1 MAYAT
6 AADMVAQLGEREV
19 IALTDR
25 DNLGVV
31 DETVLAAALDKAS
44 AEIDGYLAAGGYEV
58 PLASPPSILAI
69 YCCDIARYRL
79 VGAAAVETETARNRY
94 KDAMKFLESVR
105 DGRLKLGGSTTA
117 PGGVVTVVG
126 SSRIFTDDTL
136 ADFTGG

>member
-6 AADMVAQLGEREV
+6 AADMIAQLGEREV

-31 DETVLAAALDKAS
+31 DATVLSDALDKAS
-44 AEIDGYLAAGGYEV
+44 AEIDGYLAAGGYQV
-58 PLASPPSILAI
+58 PLASPPPILAI
-69 YCCDIARYRL
+69 YCCDIGRYRL

-94 KDAMKFLESVR
+94 KDAIKFLESVR
-105 DGRLKLGGSTTA
+105 DGRLKLGGSIAA
-117 PGGVVTVVG
+117 PGGSVSVVG
-126 SSRIFTDDTL
+126 GGRIFTSETL